1 MHLGGWAFRK
11 NLPTKGTNDTQAAES
26 TLRAIKHYAKVEFG
40 AVGGVRGGKRGA
52 RGRGGGSITVEK
64 ESSSVSDVPKRG

>member
-40 AVGGVRGGKRGA
+40 AGGSVRGGRRGA
-52 RGRGGGSITVEK
+52 RGRESITVEK
-64 ESSSVSDVPKRG
+64 ESSSVSDVLKRG

>member
-40 AVGGVRGGKRGA
+40 VGGGVREGEVRGEEDLSLWKR
-52 RGRGGGSITVEK
+52 SLHL
-64 ESSSVSDVPKRG
+64 